1 MDRKLHPPIKLQVSW
16 RETRRENRT
25 YFAKKAS
32 SAEVK
37 EEVIPKILDAKKST
51 VIDPVDEIS
60 LTEISEEIQEE
71 ALTSDLFII
80 VGE

>member
-1 MDRKLHPPIKLQVSW
+1 M
-16 RETRRENRT
+16 
-25 YFAKKAS
+25 
-32 SAEVK
+32 K